1 MNPANVATYVS
12 NNPGVH
18 FNGLVEA
25 LDLAPE
31 KLHRA
36 REQLEQEHSI
46 AIGEFYG
53 QTHYYPPGYE
63 HWERSAIALLRRETS
78 REILLVL
85 LADSPKT
92 SSEIATEV
100 GIARSTLEWQLD
112 RLLDAGLISKNRET
126 WPHELRA
133 KRRTDVEALLTEI
146 EPTLPERWL
155 DRTTRLLDHLLEDA

>member
-1 MNPANVATYVS
+1 MNPTNIATYVS

-18 FNGLVEA
+18 FNELAEGLG
-25 LDLAPE
+25 LPPE

-36 REQLEQEHSI
+36 REQLQQEHSI
-46 AIGEFYG
+46 TIAEFYG

-85 LADSPKT
+85 LADGST
-92 SSEIATEV
+92 TAATLATEV

-112 RLLDAGLISKNRET
+112 RLLDAGLVSKNRET
-126 WPHELRA
+126 WPHEITVERP
-133 KRRTDVEALLTEI
+133 DDIEALLAEL
-146 EPTLPERWL
+146 EPTLPERWV
-155 DRTTRLLDHLLEDA
+155 DRTTRLLDHLLEDG